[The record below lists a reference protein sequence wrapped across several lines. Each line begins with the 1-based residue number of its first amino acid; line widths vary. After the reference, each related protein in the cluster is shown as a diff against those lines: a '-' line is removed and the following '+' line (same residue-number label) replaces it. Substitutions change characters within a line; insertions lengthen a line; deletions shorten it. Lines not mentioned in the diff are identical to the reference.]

1 MPPLPKP
8 PARRQGRHR
17 NDMGAVDS
25 QGTFHPPDAP
35 AGLLLALRGEWERLW
50 ASPLASTF
58 TTSDVPALVRLFT
71 LRDEAIR
78 HQRAARRTP
87 TVKGSQGQDVLNP
100 VLRQRDALL
109 AEIRQLEDRFGL
121 SPRSRLQL
129 GITLSEAH
137 RSLDDLNRSYV
148 EREVGPDPRDPRP
161 AA

>member
-17 NDMGAVDS
+17 HDV
-25 QGTFHPPDAP
+25 GTIAASATFQPPAPP
-35 AGLLLALRGEWERLW
+35 AGLLAALSGEWERLW
-50 ASPLASTF
+50 SSPLATTF
-58 TTSDVPALVRLFT
+58 TTSDVPALERLFE
-71 LRDEAIR
+71 LRDEAVR

-87 TVKGSQGQDVLNP
+87 TVEGSKGQVVLNP

-148 EREVGPDPRDPRP
+148 ERDGGHDPRDPRT

>member
-17 NDMGAVDS
+17 HDAGAIATEGAF
-25 QGTFHPPDAP
+25 QPPTPP
-35 AGLLLALRGEWERLW
+35 AGLLETLRGEWERLW
-50 ASPLASTF
+50 ASPLATTF
-58 TTSDVPALVRLFT
+58 TTSDVPALERLFE
-71 LRDEAIR
+71 LRDEAVR
-78 HQRAARRTP
+78 HQRAAKRTP
-87 TVKGSQGQDVLNP
+87 TVEGSKGQVVLNP

-137 RSLDDLNRSYV
+137 RSLDDLNRAYV
-148 EREVGPDPRDPRP
+148 ERESGNDPRDPRT